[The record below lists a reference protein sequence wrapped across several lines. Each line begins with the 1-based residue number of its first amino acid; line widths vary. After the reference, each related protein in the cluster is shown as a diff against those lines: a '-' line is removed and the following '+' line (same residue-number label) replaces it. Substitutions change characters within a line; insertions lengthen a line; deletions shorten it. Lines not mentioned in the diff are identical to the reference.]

1 MKKRYYMQPVTKVLP
16 MVTCKNVCE
25 EEIEEEESLYGPPL
39 IEGSDEV
46 DDSSDLTEAPLF

>member
-25 EEIEEEESLYGPPL
+25 EEIEGEETLYGPPPF
-39 IEGSDEV
+39 EGSDEL
-46 DDSSDLTEAPLF
+46 DDSSDFYESPLF

>member
-25 EEIEEEESLYGPPL
+25 EEIEETVYGPPL
-39 IEGSDEV
+39 IEGSEEV
-46 DDSSDLTEAPLF
+46 DDSSVTTEAPLF